1 MDVSGVVKIHAHT
14 TSHGKPGQGETAR
27 ARSLRGPAGSTHC
40 DTLELRNELVAQSV
54 EQRTFNA
61 WVVGSIPTE
70 LTTFRSYRTAGWRAI
85 TARHAPYQ
93 LTFMAT
99 TPLCAAPLNSLQVT
113 ALHDRCTAAWHHEV
127 PAVAP
132 SMTGFERTVAEQHL
146 ANFELWHAEDMAR
159 APEASDHDLARIK
172 RFIDRANQRRN
183 DLAEQCDVF
192 LLNFLSQ
199 QNLPA
204 PGAELH
210 SESPGLILDRLSI
223 LALKLFHTR
232 EEIDR
237 PQAPEGHGERNLQRL
252 RILVEQRDDLAGA
265 LDRLW
270 QQVLDRQRRFKLYR
284 QLKMYN
290 DPALNPAVYSPQ
302 PKP

>member
-1 MDVSGVVKIHAHT
+1 
-14 TSHGKPGQGETAR
+14 
-27 ARSLRGPAGSTHC
+27 
-40 DTLELRNELVAQSV
+40 
-54 EQRTFNA
+54 
-61 WVVGSIPTE
+61 
-70 LTTFRSYRTAGWRAI
+70 
-85 TARHAPYQ
+85 
-93 LTFMAT
+93 MAT
-99 TPLCAAPLNSLQVT
+99 NPLCAPPLNSLHITGLQ
-113 ALHDRCTAAWHHEV
+113 DRCTAVWHHEA
-127 PAVAP
+127 PAVSP
-132 SMTGFERTVAEQHL
+132 SLTGFERTVAEQHL

-159 APEASDHDLARIK
+159 APDAGDHELARIK
-172 RFIDRANQRRN
+172 RFIDHANQRRN

-192 LLNFLSQ
+192 LLDFLSR

-223 LALKLFHTR
+223 LSLKLFHTR

-237 PQAPEGHGERNLQRL
+237 PQAPQGHSERNLQRL
-252 RILVEQRDDLAGA
+252 QILVEQRDDLAGA

-270 QQVLDRQRRFKLYR
+270 QQVLDGQRRFKLYR

-290 DPALNPAVYSPQ
+290 DPALNPAVYSPR